1 MFKILF
7 RNWVLNKNQK
17 PVDNPLESDKLAA
30 RSTNKE
36 RKPKPKPNYKNMKPL
51 KPAVSINDILK
62 QHAETISA
70 PALRAASE
78 KHAKELMEREA
89 NRALEALKEGV
100 AGIANEVARLR
111 EIRKK
116 EKNSQE
122 VLLKL
127 NTALEKFKK
136 DGDVEAFANARR
148 EAARH
153 RIGF

>member
-1 MFKILF
+1 M
-7 RNWVLNKNQK
+7 
-17 PVDNPLESDKLAA
+17 
-30 RSTNKE
+30 
-36 RKPKPKPNYKNMKPL
+36 KPNKS
-51 KPAVSINDILK
+51 AVSIASILA
-62 QHAETISA
+62 QHSEGISA
-70 PALRAASE
+70 PALRAATE
-78 KHAKELMEREA
+78 KHQKEMLEREA
-89 NRALEALKEGV
+89 NRALDALKEGV
-100 AGIANEVARLR
+100 ESIAAEVSRLR

-136 DGDVEAFANARR
+136 DGDIQAFANARR

>member
-1 MFKILF
+1 M
-7 RNWVLNKNQK
+7 
-17 PVDNPLESDKLAA
+17 
-30 RSTNKE
+30 
-36 RKPKPKPNYKNMKPL
+36 KPNKS
-51 KPAVSINDILK
+51 AVSIASILA
-62 QHAETISA
+62 QHSEGISA
-70 PALRAASE
+70 PALRAAAE
-78 KHAKELMEREA
+78 KHKQEMLERESK
-89 NRALEALKEGV
+89 RALDALT
-100 AGIANEVARLR
+100 AGAEEISAEVSRLR

-136 DGDVEAFANARR
+136 DGDIEAFANARR